1 MVSSHHLHSEHDSD
15 HDGMMPLAVAPGW
28 YRIATGVAVWLL
40 HRRDDSEWV
49 ASLPVLTMVASEVQH
64 HPWLIR
70 PILNAPESGEWTVFD
85 LDGIGILARQ
95 GDFEPLSE
103 EV

>member
-1 MVSSHHLHSEHDSD
+1 MVSSHHLHSEPDSD
-15 HDGMMPLAVAPGW
+15 HDGMKLLAVTPGW
-28 YRIATGVAVWLL
+28 YRIAPRVAVWLL

-64 HPWLIR
+64 QPWLVR
-70 PILNAPESGEWTVFD
+70 PISNAPESGQWVAFE

-103 EV
+103 ES

>member
-1 MVSSHHLHSEHDSD
+1 
-15 HDGMMPLAVAPGW
+15 MMPLSVTPGR
-28 YRIATGVAVWLL
+28 YSIASGVAVWLL
-40 HRRDDSEWV
+40 HRRDDSKWL

-85 LDGIGILARQ
+85 LDGIGILVRL
-95 GDFEPLSE
+95 GDFDPLFE
-103 EV
+103 DA